1 MANSRQPIARKMGNL
16 KKELTR
22 MGVTDNVLR
31 SRILEF
37 VKQEGKHLSSEQI
50 LSLLQDF
57 VAHPEQYKQHQ
68 NPSWRALAEMLS
80 PEVTTAQHHEL
91 REAPLPYSV
100 FGRNLIDPLAF
111 RQMDTAM
118 RLPVT
123 VAGALMPDAH
133 AGYGLPVGGVL
144 ATRNAVLPYAVG
156 LDIGC
161 RMSLTLLNAPG
172 SHIRDHHGRI
182 EKVLWEN
189 TAFGM
194 EGVLPFKQYNPLF
207 DREVWRTIPVL
218 KKLRDKAIRQLGT
231 SGGGNHFVDICEVR
245 LDADNPLSLAAGSYT
260 AILSHSGSRGLGAA
274 IAEHFTAI
282 AKAQCQLPREAGP
295 FAWLDLNSEEG
306 EMYWRCMEIAGEYS
320 AVCHELIHR
329 NVAQGMRLQPLAN
342 VSNHHNFA
350 WRETLADG
358 SEVIV
363 HRKGATPAHKGE
375 LGIIPANMTDAGL
388 LVTGLGCKEALCSAS
403 HGAGRAMSRQEAR
416 NSFSRY
422 ALNRQLA
429 QRGVTL
435 LGGSTEEAPDA
446 YKSID
451 EVLAASKKLIKVVGR
466 IHPRIVRMNQE

>member
-1 MANSRQPIARKMGNL
+1 MGNL
-16 KKELTR
+16 KKELTK
-22 MGVTDNVLR
+22 MGGTDNVLR
-31 SRILEF
+31 SRMLEF
-37 VKQEGKHLSSEQI
+37 VKQEGKHLTNEQI

-68 NPSWRALAEMLS
+68 NPRWRALAELLS
-80 PEVTTAQHHEL
+80 PEETTVRHHEL
-91 REAPLPYSV
+91 RENPLPYSV
-100 FGRNLIDPLAF
+100 FGRDLIDPLAF

-172 SHIRDHHGRI
+172 SPIRDHHGRI
-182 EKVLWEN
+182 EKALWEN

-194 EGVLPFKQYNPLF
+194 EGVLPFKQYHPLF
-207 DREVWRTIPVL
+207 DREEWRTIPVL

-231 SGGGNHFVDICEVR
+231 SGGGNHFVNICEVH
-245 LDADNPLSLAAGSYT
+245 LGADNPLSLAAGSYT

-282 AKAQCQLPREAGP
+282 AKTQCRLPREAGP
-295 FAWLDLNSEEG
+295 FAWLDLKGEEG

-358 SEVIV
+358 PGGQNVNKVETAV
-363 HRKGATPAHKGE
+363 RATYLP
-375 LGIIPANMTDAGL
+375 
-388 LVTGLGCKEALCSAS
+388 TGLSVTAS
-403 HGAGRAMSRQEAR
+403 DERSQLR
-416 NSFSRY
+416 NK
-422 ALNRQLA
+422 QLA
-429 QRGVTL
+429 KERLLMRIAADHEAAKAQRERDVWMNHNTL
-435 LGGSTEEAPDA
+435 ERGNPVQKFKGNL
-446 YKSID
+446 
-451 EVLAASKKLIKVVGR
+451 
-466 IHPRIVRMNQE
+466 

>member
-1 MANSRQPIARKMGNL
+1 MGNL

-31 SRILEF
+31 SRMLEF
-37 VKQEGKHLSSEQI
+37 VKQEGKHLTDEQI

-68 NPSWRALAEMLS
+68 NPHWRALAELLS
-80 PEVTTAQHHEL
+80 PKETTVRHHDL
-91 REAPLPYSV
+91 RESPLPYAV
-100 FGRNLIDPLAF
+100 FGRDLIDPLAF

-161 RMSLTLLNAPG
+161 RMSLTLLDTPG
-172 SHIRDHHGRI
+172 DHIRDHHGRI
-182 EKVLWEN
+182 EKALWEN

-194 EGVLPFKQYNPLF
+194 EGVLPFKQYHPLF
-207 DREVWRTIPVL
+207 DREEWRTIPVL

-245 LDADNPLSLAAGSYT
+245 LDADNPLTLAAGSYS

-282 AKAQCQLPREAGP
+282 AKTQCQLPREAGP
-295 FAWLDLNSEEG
+295 FAWLDLDSEEG

-320 AVCHELIHR
+320 AACHELIHR

-363 HRKGATPAHKGE
+363 HRKGATPAHAGE
-375 LGIIPANMTDAGL
+375 LGIIPANMTDTGL
-388 LVTGLGCKEALCSAS
+388 LVTGLGCEEALCSAS
-403 HGAGRAMSRQEAR
+403 HGAGRAMSRQDAR

-451 EVLAASKKLIKVVGR
+451 EVLAASGKLIKVVGR

>member
-1 MANSRQPIARKMGNL
+1 MGNL
-16 KKELTR
+16 KKELTK

-31 SRILEF
+31 SRMLEF
-37 VKQEGKHLSSEQI
+37 VKLEGKHLTQEQI

-57 VAHPEQYKQHQ
+57 VAHPEKYKQHA
-68 NPSWRALAEMLS
+68 NPRWRALAELLQ
-80 PEVTTAQHHEL
+80 PEEIEVQQFDL
-91 REAPLPYSV
+91 RDRSLPYAV
-100 FGRNLIDPLAF
+100 FGRDLIDPLAL

-118 RLPVT
+118 RLPVA

-133 AGYGLPVGGVL
+133 EGYGLPVGGVL
-144 ATRNAVLPYAVG
+144 ATKGAVLPYAVG

-161 RMSLTLLNAPG
+161 RMSLTLLDAPADY
-172 SHIRDHHGRI
+172 IRNHYGKI
-182 EKVLWEN
+182 EQALWNN

-194 EGVLPFKQYNPLF
+194 EGVLPFKQYHPLF
-207 DREVWRTIPVL
+207 DREEWRTIPIL

-245 LDADNPLSLAAGSYT
+245 IGADNPLKLDAGSYT

-274 IAEHFTAI
+274 IAEHFTQI
-282 AKAQCQLPREAGP
+282 AKETCRLPREAGP
-295 FAWLDLNSEEG
+295 FAWLDLNSEAG

-329 NVAQGMRLQPLAN
+329 NVAQGMRLHPLAN

-350 WRETLADG
+350 WKETLADD

-363 HRKGATPAHKGE
+363 HRKGATPAHAGE

-388 LVTGLGCKEALCSAS
+388 LVTGLGCEEALCSAS
-403 HGAGRAMSRQEAR
+403 HGAGRAMSRQDAR
-416 NSFSRY
+416 NSFSRH
-422 ALNRQLA
+422 ALNQLLA

-446 YKSID
+446 YKPMD
-451 EVLAASKKLIKVVGR
+451 EVLAASEKLVKVVGR
-466 IHPRIVRMNQE
+466 IYPRIVRMNQE

>member
-1 MANSRQPIARKMGNL
+1 MGNL

-31 SRILEF
+31 SRMLEF
-37 VKQEGKHLSSEQI
+37 VKQEGKHLTDEQI

-57 VAHPEQYKQHQ
+57 VAHPEEYKQHQ
-68 NPSWRALAEMLS
+68 NPRWRALAELLS
-80 PEVTTAQHHEL
+80 PKETTVRHHGL
-91 REAPLPYSV
+91 RESPLPYAM
-100 FGRNLIDPLAF
+100 FGRDLIDPLAF

-161 RMSLTLLNAPG
+161 RMSLTLLDAPG

-182 EKVLWEN
+182 EKALWEN
-189 TAFGM
+189 TVFGM
-194 EGVLPFKQYNPLF
+194 EGVLPFRQYHPLF
-207 DREVWRTIPVL
+207 DREEWRTIPVL

-231 SGGGNHFVDICEVR
+231 SGGGNHFVDICEVH
-245 LDADNPLSLAAGSYT
+245 LDADNPLTLAAGSYT

-274 IAEHFTAI
+274 IAEHFTTI

-320 AVCHELIHR
+320 AACHEIIHR
-329 NVAQGMRLQPLAN
+329 NVAQGMRLRPLLN
-342 VSNHHNFA
+342 ISHHHNFA
-350 WRETLADG
+350 WRETLPDG
-358 SEVIV
+358 WEAIV
-363 HRKGATPAHKGE
+363 HRKGATPARKDE
-375 LGIIPANMTDAGL
+375 LGIIPGSMSEAGYI
-388 LVTGLGCKEALCSAS
+388 VRGKGCEEALCSAN
-403 HGAGRAMSRQEAR
+403 HGAGRVLSRQEAR
-416 NSFSRY
+416 NTISRH
-422 ALNRQLA
+422 ALRKQLA
-429 QRGVTL
+429 EAGVEL
-435 LGGSTEEAPDA
+435 LGGTLEEAPAA
-446 YKSID
+446 YKPMR
-451 EVLAASKKLIKVVGR
+451 EVMAAAEPLVEIVGT
-466 IHPRIVRMNQE
+466 ISPRIVRMNNE